1 MTSGANPVVPYT
13 PIVTPE
19 QHAEY
24 IAYHMQ
30 FTEPFDFAYAPRQ
43 KYLLPEHM
51 AGHECPYCGSDNLE
65 AIEDGQFTDALTW
78 ELRMACMDCQG
89 AWSETYY
96 RHHLVTLTNG
106 GDYTDDECLDT
117 AEYRRHVAYTMLLD
131 ACQRAYDELAGV
143 LAGRVSY
150 GGIKEVIDAL
160 SGALAYGENY
170 GDDIPL

>member
-1 MTSGANPVVPYT
+1 MIPSP
-13 PIVTPE
+13 TPE

-65 AIEDGQFTDALTW
+65 NWEDGDFTDKLTY
-78 ELRMACMDCQG
+78 ELKLTCTDCQG

-96 RHHLVTLTNG
+96 RHHLVTLTNSG
-106 GDYTDDECLDT
+106 QYTDDECLDT
-117 AEYRRHVAYTMLLD
+117 AEYRRHAAYTALLD
-131 ACQRAYDELAGV
+131 ACQRAYEHLGALVDHEVPSTASTREL
-143 LAGRVSY
+143 R
-150 GGIKEVIDAL
+150 DAL

-170 GDDIPL
+170 GEDIPL